1 MCEKLTT
8 LAWFLF
14 AAIIIKMTFGG
25 QASMVDP
32 TMCVA
37 ATAAMLVM
45 VSTHNQMLIN
55 DKERL
60 LLKQRL
66 HLTIFILHTMS
77 MFYIF
82 QQALLF
88 FKTV

>member
-1 MCEKLTT
+1 M
-8 LAWFLF
+8 
-14 AAIIIKMTFGG
+14 KMTTGG

-45 VSTHNQMLIN
+45 VSTQNQMLIN

-66 HLTIFILHTMS
+66 NLASAILHTMS
-77 MFYIF
+77 IFYIF
-82 QQALLF
+82 QQALHF